1 MNYLYPLS
9 KNEFFALHKKAWEN
23 GWAYGPGFDELYLDY
38 LVNWV
43 YFVDYL
49 DILVQSK
56 NNKHNRLYT
65 RQSGDIVTIPFKSGE
80 VLYIHVPD
88 FHSNYSEPESVYDTI
103 KILIGEAPPFWVGNS
118 KDDVRTYFYNPKHV
132 NPKQNW
138 LTIPHQY
145 YMKRPSASDIKD
157 KNDKVFRLRELAQ
170 NGVILLDVFP
180 FPVWQDTDVRRN
192 VTDSFSNHVKS
203 YFLPHVLS
211 VIDYVKDYDAS
222 QEIQYGIMAPEY
234 TSLQLM
240 YGTNSSKILRQLNPK
255 PIEIEKISLAKI
267 SDLGDLPESDKSK
280 FLFRIIKDKDCPKTY
295 KSFNAITNEL
305 EYLPILING
314 QSPTFKDFFNSSEEK
329 LKEKFG
335 IKTK

>member
-9 KNEFFALHKKAWEN
+9 KNEFFTLHKKAWEN

-49 DILVQSK
+49 DILVKSK
-56 NNKHNRLYT
+56 NNEHSRLYT

-88 FHSNYSEPESVYDTI
+88 FHSNSSKSKSAYNTI
-103 KILIGEAPPFWVGNS
+103 NILVGEAPPFWGGNS
-118 KDDVRTYFYNPKHV
+118 KDDVRTYFYNPKHI

-145 YMKRPSASDIKD
+145 YTNSHSASNIRDE
-157 KNDKVFRLRELAQ
+157 NDKVSRLGELAQ

-180 FPVWQDTDVRRN
+180 FPVWQDTEVRKN
-192 VTDSFSNHVKS
+192 VTDSFSYHIKS
-203 YFLPHVLS
+203 YFVPHVLS
-211 VIDYVKDYDAS
+211 VIDYVKYYDAS
-222 QEIQYGIMAPEY
+222 LDIQYGIMAPEY

-240 YGTNSSKILRQLNPK
+240 YGTNTSKIFRQLDPK
-255 PIEIEKISLAKI
+255 PIQIKKITLAKI
-267 SDLGDLPESDKSK
+267 SDLGELPESDKSK
-280 FLFRIIKDKDCPKTY
+280 FLYRIIEDKDCPKTY
-295 KSFNAITNEL
+295 QPFKAINTPQES
-305 EYLPILING
+305 LPILID
-314 QSPTFKDFFNSSEEK
+314 SRTPTFKDFFNSSEQK

-335 IKTK
+335 IKTE